1 MGQPTLTPAF
11 FQQNRVQLADTVPP
25 QSLIIIRGNTLVPRT
40 DGQFYPFHQ
49 DSDFFYFTGVDL
61 EDCALI
67 IKTDANQA
75 IETEI
80 LLHPAIET
88 LELVWTGR
96 IYALQDIIQSDAFDR
111 YGLNSD
117 FEYTIHTLLQT
128 TNQLILDEKQAHHFS
143 EELQFNVETTLPRF
157 QLKTYSNELRAI
169 KQEVEIAIMKE
180 ACAITAKGLEDLREK
195 IQQGVYEYE
204 LANSLRHTFL
214 EHQAS
219 GLAYP
224 PIIASGSSGILLHYQ
239 QNNKMLQM
247 GDLVLVDVGACYE
260 HYQSDI
266 TRVFPVNGVFT
277 PRQRA
282 AYKQV
287 KQVLEQLIGL
297 LKPGLTFQALEEAG
311 AQMITK
317 ALLDLGVLTA
327 AMIQQDAKA
336 YKAFMPHRFAHLIG
350 LDVHEDTSSRLLKA
364 GMVLAIEPGIYIP
377 KEGLAIRLE
386 DNVLITEQG
395 SEVLS
400 LAPFE
405 D

>member
-1 MGQPTLTPAF
+1 MGQPTLTSAF
-11 FQQNRVQLADTVPP
+11 FQQNRARLAAIVPP
-25 QSLIIIRGNTLVPRT
+25 QSLIIIRGNTLVPRS

-49 DSDFFYFTGVDL
+49 DSDFYYFTGVDL

-67 IKTDANQA
+67 LQTDADQA

-80 LLHPAIET
+80 LLHPSIET

-96 IYALQDIIQSDAFDR
+96 MYALQAIIQSDAFDR
-111 YGLNSD
+111 YEPNSVFEDTLN
-117 FEYTIHTLLQT
+117 TLT
-128 TNQLILDEKQAHHFS
+128 KTANQLILDKKQSHHLCA
-143 EELQFNVETTLPRF
+143 ELQWSADIALP
-157 QLKTYSNELRAI
+157 LKTCSNELRAI
-169 KQEVEIAIMKE
+169 KQEEEIAMMRE
-180 ACAITAKGLEDLREK
+180 ACSITAKGLEELREK
-195 IQQGVYEYE
+195 IQVGVYEYE

-214 EHQAS
+214 QHQAS
-219 GLAYP
+219 GFAYP
-224 PIIASGSSGILLHYQ
+224 PIIASGASGILLHYQ
-239 QNNKMLQM
+239 QNNQMLQM
-247 GDLVLVDVGACYE
+247 GDLVLVDVGACYG

-266 TRVFPVNGVFT
+266 TRVFPVHGAFT
-277 PRQRA
+277 PRQLA
-282 AYKQV
+282 VYQQV
-287 KQVLEQLIGL
+287 QRVLEQLIGL
-297 LKPGLTFQALEEAG
+297 LKPGLTFQALEDEG

-327 AMIQQDAKA
+327 AMVQQDAKA

-350 LDVHEDTSSRLLKA
+350 LDVHEDTSSRFLKA

-386 DNVLITEQG
+386 DNVLITESG

>member
-11 FQQNRVQLADTVPP
+11 FQQNRARLAATVPP
-25 QSLIIIRGNTLVPRT
+25 QSLIIIRGNTLVPRS

-49 DSDFFYFTGVDL
+49 DSDFYYFTGVDL

-67 IKTDANQA
+67 LQTDADQA

-80 LLHPAIET
+80 LMHPSIET

-96 IYALQDIIQSDAFDR
+96 MYALQAIIQSDAFDR
-111 YGLNSD
+111 YELNSV
-117 FEYTIHTLLQT
+117 FEDTLHTLT
-128 TNQLILDEKQAHHFS
+128 KTANQLILDDKQSHHLCG
-143 EELQFNVETTLPRF
+143 ELQWRADAALP
-157 QLKTYSNELRAI
+157 LKTYSNELRAI
-169 KQEVEIAIMKE
+169 KQEVEIAMMKE
-180 ACAITAKGLEDLREK
+180 ACAITAKGLEELREK
-195 IQQGVYEYE
+195 IQVGVYEYE
-204 LANSLRHTFL
+204 LANSLRHIFL
-214 EHQAS
+214 QHQAS
-219 GLAYP
+219 GYAYP
-224 PIIASGSSGILLHYQ
+224 PIIASGASGILLHYQ
-239 QNNKMLQM
+239 QNNQKLQM
-247 GDLVLVDVGACYE
+247 GDLVLVDVGACYG

-266 TRVFPVNGVFT
+266 TRVFPVHETFT
-277 PRQRA
+277 PRQLA
-282 AYKQV
+282 VYQQV
-287 KQVLEQLIGL
+287 QRVLEQLIGL
-297 LKPGLTFQALEEAG
+297 LKPGLTFQALEDAG

-327 AMIQQDAKA
+327 AMVQQDAKA

-377 KEGLAIRLE
+377 REGLAIRLE
-386 DNVLITEQG
+386 DNVLITESG

>member
-11 FQQNRVQLADTVPP
+11 FQQNRARLAATVPP
-25 QSLIIIRGNTLVPRT
+25 QSLIIIRGNTLVPRS

-49 DSDFFYFTGVDL
+49 DSDFYYFTGVDL

-67 IKTDANQA
+67 LQTDADQA

-80 LLHPAIET
+80 LLHPSIET

-96 IYALQDIIQSDAFDR
+96 MYALQAIIQSDAFDR
-111 YGLNSD
+111 YEPNSVFEDTLN
-117 FEYTIHTLLQT
+117 TLT
-128 TNQLILDEKQAHHFS
+128 KTANQLILDKKQSYHLCA
-143 EELQFNVETTLPRF
+143 ELQWSADIALP
-157 QLKTYSNELRAI
+157 LKTCSNELRAI
-169 KQEVEIAIMKE
+169 KQEEEIAMMRE
-180 ACAITAKGLEDLREK
+180 ACAITAKGLVELREK
-195 IQQGVYEYE
+195 IQVGVYEYE

-214 EHQAS
+214 QHQAS
-219 GLAYP
+219 GFAYP
-224 PIIASGSSGILLHYQ
+224 PIIASGASGILLHYQ
-239 QNNKMLQM
+239 QNNQMLQM
-247 GDLVLVDVGACYE
+247 GDLVLVDVGAYYG

-266 TRVFPVNGVFT
+266 TRVFPVHGVFT
-277 PRQRA
+277 PRQLA
-282 AYKQV
+282 VYKQV
-287 KQVLEQLIGL
+287 QLVLEQLIGL
-297 LKPGLTFQALEEAG
+297 LKPGLTFQALEDAG

-327 AMIQQDAKA
+327 AMVQQDAKA

-377 KEGLAIRLE
+377 KEGVAIRLE
-386 DNVLITEQG
+386 DNVLITESG

>member
-11 FQQNRVQLADTVPP
+11 FQQNRARLAATVPP
-25 QSLIIIRGNTLVPRT
+25 QSLIIIRGNTLVPRS

-49 DSDFFYFTGVDL
+49 DSDFYYFTGVDL

-67 IKTDANQA
+67 LQTDADQA

-80 LLHPAIET
+80 LLHPSIET

-96 IYALQDIIQSDAFDR
+96 IYALQTIIQSDAFDR
-111 YGLNSD
+111 YELNSV
-117 FEYTIHTLLQT
+117 FEDTLGTLMQKA
-128 TNQLILDEKQAHHFS
+128 NQLVLDEKQSHHLCAA
-143 EELQFNVETTLPRF
+143 LQWSADTALP
-157 QLKTYSNELRAI
+157 LKTYSNELRAI
-169 KQEVEIAIMKE
+169 KQEKEIAMMRE
-180 ACAITAKGLEDLREK
+180 ACAITAKGLKELREK
-195 IQQGVYEYE
+195 IQNGVYEYE

-214 EHQAS
+214 QHQAS
-219 GLAYP
+219 DFAYP
-224 PIIASGSSGILLHYQ
+224 PIIASGASGILLHYQ
-239 QNNKMLQM
+239 QNNQKLKM
-247 GDLVLVDVGACYE
+247 GDLVLIDVGACYG

-266 TRVFPVNGVFT
+266 TRVFPVHGTFT
-277 PRQRA
+277 PRQLA
-282 AYKQV
+282 VYQQV
-287 KQVLEQLIGL
+287 QRVLEQLIGL
-297 LKPGLTFQALEEAG
+297 LKPGLTFQALEDAG

-327 AMIQQDAKA
+327 AMVQQDAKA

-400 LAPFE
+400 LTPFE

>member
-11 FQQNRVQLADTVPP
+11 FQQNRARLAATVPP
-25 QSLIIIRGNTLVPRT
+25 QSLIIIRGNTLVPRS

-49 DSDFFYFTGVDL
+49 DSDFYYFTGVDL

-67 IKTDANQA
+67 LQTDADQA

-80 LLHPAIET
+80 LLHPSIET

-96 IYALQDIIQSDAFDR
+96 IYALQAIIQSDAFDR
-111 YGLNSD
+111 YELNSV
-117 FEYTIHTLLQT
+117 FEDTLHTLT
-128 TNQLILDEKQAHHFS
+128 KTANQLILDDKQSHHLCA
-143 EELQFNVETTLPRF
+143 ELQWSADTALP
-157 QLKTYSNELRAI
+157 LKTYSNELRAI
-169 KQEVEIAIMKE
+169 KQEEEIAMMRE
-180 ACAITAKGLEDLREK
+180 ACAITAKGLKELREK
-195 IQQGVYEYE
+195 IQVGVYEYE

-214 EHQAS
+214 QHQAS
-219 GLAYP
+219 GFAYP
-224 PIIASGSSGILLHYQ
+224 PIIASGASGILLHYQ
-239 QNNKMLQM
+239 QNNQMLQM
-247 GDLVLVDVGACYE
+247 GDLVLVDVGACYG

-266 TRVFPVNGVFT
+266 TRVFPVHGAFT
-277 PRQRA
+277 PRQLA
-282 AYKQV
+282 VYQQV
-287 KQVLEQLIGL
+287 QRVLEQLIGL
-297 LKPGLTFQALEEAG
+297 LKPGLTFQALEDEG

-327 AMIQQDAKA
+327 AMVQQDAKA

-350 LDVHEDTSSRLLKA
+350 LDVHEDTSSRFLKA

-386 DNVLITEQG
+386 DNVLITESG

>member
-1 MGQPTLTPAF
+1 MGQPILTPAF
-11 FQQNRVQLADTVPP
+11 FQQNRARLAATVPP
-25 QSLIIIRGNTLVPRT
+25 QSLVIIRGNTLVPRS

-49 DSDFFYFTGVDL
+49 DSDFYYFTGVDL

-67 IKTDANQA
+67 LQTDADQA

-80 LLHPAIET
+80 LLHPSIET

-96 IYALQDIIQSDAFDR
+96 IYALQAIIQSDAFDR
-111 YGLNSD
+111 YRLNSD
-117 FEYTIHTLLQT
+117 LKDTLHTLSKT
-128 TNQLILDEKQAHHFS
+128 ANQLILDEKQSHHLCA
-143 EELQFNVETTLPRF
+143 ELQWSADTSLPL
-157 QLKTYSNELRAI
+157 QTYSNELRAI
-169 KQEVEIAIMKE
+169 KQEVEIAMMKE

-195 IQQGVYEYE
+195 IQVGVYEYE
-204 LANSLRHTFL
+204 LANSLRDTFL
-214 EHQAS
+214 QHQAS
-219 GLAYP
+219 GFAYP
-224 PIIASGSSGILLHYQ
+224 PIIASGASGILLHYQ
-239 QNNKMLQM
+239 QNNQKLQM
-247 GDLVLVDVGACYE
+247 GDLVLVDVGACYG

-266 TRVFPVNGVFT
+266 TRVFPVHGAFK

-282 AYKQV
+282 VYQQV
-287 KQVLEQLIGL
+287 QQVLEQLIRL

-317 ALLDLGVLTA
+317 ALLDLGVLTV
-327 AMIQQDAKA
+327 AMVQQDAKA

-350 LDVHEDTSSRLLKA
+350 LDVHEDTDSRLLRA

-400 LAPFE
+400 LTPFE

>member
-11 FQQNRVQLADTVPP
+11 FQQNRARLAATVPP
-25 QSLIIIRGNTLVPRT
+25 QSLIIIRGNTLVPRS

-49 DSDFFYFTGVDL
+49 DSDFYYFTGVDL

-67 IKTDANQA
+67 LQTDADQA

-80 LLHPAIET
+80 LLHPTIET

-96 IYALQDIIQSDAFDR
+96 MYALQAIIHSDAFDR
-111 YGLNSD
+111 YEINSVFEDTLN
-117 FEYTIHTLLQT
+117 TLSKT
-128 TNQLILDEKQAHHFS
+128 ANQLILDDKQSHNLCV
-143 EELQFNVETTLPRF
+143 ELQWSADTALP
-157 QLKTYSNELRAI
+157 LKTYSNELRAI
-169 KQEVEIAIMKE
+169 KQEEEIAMMRE
-180 ACAITAKGLEDLREK
+180 ACAINAKGLEELREK
-195 IQQGVYEYE
+195 IQVGVYEYE

-214 EHQAS
+214 QHQAS
-219 GLAYP
+219 GFAYP
-224 PIIASGSSGILLHYQ
+224 PIIESGASGILLHYQ
-239 QNNKMLQM
+239 QNNQMLQM
-247 GDLVLVDVGACYE
+247 GDLVLVDVGASYG

-266 TRVFPVNGVFT
+266 TRVFPVHGAFT
-277 PRQRA
+277 PRQLA
-282 AYKQV
+282 VYQQV
-287 KQVLEQLIGL
+287 KRVLEQLIGL
-297 LKPGLTFQALEEAG
+297 LKPGLTFQTLEDEG

-327 AMIQQDAKA
+327 AMVQQDAKA

-400 LAPFE
+400 LTPFK